1 MTTFEKHYIGKGTKL
16 ENLDIVRV
24 VIPVE
29 FIEEAI
35 FENKK
40 DGKKYL
46 SFEVAKLKEA
56 DKFGRTHTCYFQ
68 TKVYTENPVQD
79 EPVKQK
85 KADKK
90 SSKKQA
96 QPAEDDLP
104 F

>member
-1 MTTFEKHYIGKGTKL
+1 MLTPFVSFDLTMYDSSFSELKVSI
-16 ENLDIVRV
+16 NLLLK
-24 VIPVE
+24 PS
-29 FIEEAI
+29 
-35 FENKK
+35 
-40 DGKKYL
+40 L
-46 SFEVAKLKEA
+46 QTKLKEA

-68 TKVYTENPVQD
+68 TKVYTDNPVQD

-90 SSKKQA
+90 SSKKQV